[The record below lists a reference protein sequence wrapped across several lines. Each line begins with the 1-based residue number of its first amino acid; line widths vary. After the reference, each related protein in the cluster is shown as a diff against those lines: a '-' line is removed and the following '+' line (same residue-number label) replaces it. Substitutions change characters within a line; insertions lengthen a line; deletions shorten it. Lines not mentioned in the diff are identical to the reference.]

1 MVISLII
8 TGLISIAIGIALN
21 ELTAADPDIE
31 NARPAGDGE
40 FKFPTASEDRV
51 VPILFGT
58 ELLKGPNVVW
68 WGDRSQT
75 AIKETIKISLLRQKR
90 VITGWRYSVGIQFGL
105 CRGQIEAITGVWI
118 GDTRVF
124 TGSVQ
129 DGPITI
135 NEPNLF
141 GGDENGTGGVVGT
154 LRVQSGTETQ
164 AVNAYL
170 TPFQDPQPAYRGS
183 CYAVWEGGLI
193 GNSATNIKPWSFEV
207 SRFPNQLGLS
217 GGKEKV
223 NTTDANPA
231 AVIYEFLTN
240 DDWGFGFPAVDV
252 DSANLIT
259 AGNTLFDEGNGF
271 SFRIEKRMDAQAFL
285 MELERQIGGVVYL
298 DQLSGKWRITLARG
312 GYSIASLKKVDSTNT
327 IKVMNFGRGSWDETI
342 NQIRIGY
349 SDRIRDYFKTFAI
362 ANDNANLRLQG
373 NEQVSSTREYP
384 GIKNSPLAEKIATR
398 DLKEVTIP
406 LARAKVAVDRSL
418 WDVILAEVVAWSD
431 LTLGI
436 VDLPMRVVRINRGTL
451 TNSEIILTMVQDVF
465 EFEAA
470 IFGSQPH
477 LWVPPTEDVTAIAA
491 DEQRV
496 VEAPFGVIR
505 RDPNFPGV
513 EDRLMTMGRSPGG
526 PELRY
531 KVFQRNDP
539 VTPSGS
545 FTFAGDVFDFV
556 KVGELGTLLDPSDAN
571 PTVTI
576 RLDSNPD
583 TIADLLLDFSVASA
597 GDVGNNLVNLILIDD
612 EFMGVETVIDQ
623 TTFIDLKNVHRGLMD
638 TVPAVHAVNAPVIL
652 VFVGVGLSDSV
663 IPPTNVV
670 DVQLRTASRDDET
683 TEGEANTVQLT
694 MQDRARS
701 PYPPVEPIIN
711 GVRYDPTVDIDDLKS
726 GGSTLDERGIETTF
740 TRRNFETLDEV
751 AGIATDAGT
760 LDPTFPTKHN
770 TRYSLSIF
778 ERSPSLSTS
787 LEVFYNLDEAAGANA
802 IDAGPNGHDATDV
815 NGVQTAA
822 GHGAGVGTARDF
834 VKTDLDHFTLAD
846 NADISFADEDMEIFC
861 FFRPGTI
868 SAGQTHGLVSKFKSS
883 ATVEVEYGLFQS
895 VDGLFFAVSSDGGI
909 GGGFTQVASSLT
921 LVAGTYYGV
930 WARHDATAN
939 TIEIEVVDVANPL
952 RSSTIDTLAHTGGIH
967 DGARPLELGLIRS
980 STADQYLLGRLSV
993 VGIWRKLLTQ
1003 TEKEV
1008 IYNFNGG
1015 GNQVPFTG
1023 ALLAPATAFASA
1035 ATAFVSRTPILRS
1048 TDGRLPADL
1057 RLEIL
1062 ARQDIVGGTFD
1073 ALQEL
1078 DFNFTRVAG
1087 GLDNDTNF
1095 GVQATNVVGTIAS
1108 APDTGTYTFNVGTAL
1123 PNGVVEAQI
1132 NGGGFATVIAATATT
1147 GTLAGVTAGDTIE
1160 VRHTES
1166 VATVETFLEVVPPTS
1181 TVGAYG
1187 ILVN

>member
-1 MVISLII
+1 MVICLII
-8 TGLISIAIGIALN
+8 AGLISIALGIALN

-58 ELLKGPNVVW
+58 EKLQGPNVVW

-118 GDTRVF
+118 GDTKVF

-240 DDWGFGFPAVDV
+240 DDWGFGFPASDV

-312 GYSIASLKKVDSTNT
+312 GYSIPSLKKVDSTNT
-327 IKVMNFGRGSWDETI
+327 IKVMNFGRGAWDETI

-349 SDRIRDYFKTFAI
+349 SDRTRDYFKTFAI

-384 GIKNSPLAEKIATR
+384 GIKNSTLAEKIATR

-406 LARAKVAVDRSL
+406 LAKAKVAVDRSL

-431 LTLGI
+431 TTLGI
-436 VDLPMRVVRINRGTL
+436 VDLPMRVVRINRGSL

-477 LWVPPTEDVTAIAA
+477 LWVPPTEDVTAIAS

-496 VEAPFGVIR
+496 IEAPFAVIR
-505 RDPNFPGV
+505 RDPNFPDV

-539 VTPSGS
+539 TTPSGS

-571 PTVTI
+571 PTATI

-597 GDVGNNLVNLILIDD
+597 GDVGNNLVNLILIGD
-612 EFMGVETVIDQ
+612 EFMGVETVVDQ

-670 DVQLRTASRDDET
+670 DVQLRTASRDDEA
-683 TEGEANTVQLT
+683 TEGESNTVQLT

-701 PYPPVEPIIN
+701 PYPPAELILN
-711 GVRYDPTVDIDDLKS
+711 GTRYDSTVDIDDLKS
-726 GGSTLDERGIETTF
+726 GGATLDERGVELDF

-751 AGIATDAGT
+751 AGIVTDAGT
-760 LDPTFPTKHN
+760 LDPAFPTKHN
-770 TRYSLSIF
+770 TRYQCSIL
-778 ERSPSLSTS
+778 ERAPSLATGVR
-787 LEVFYNLDEAAGANA
+787 VFYNLSETSGDA
-802 IDAGPNGHDATDV
+802 IDAGPNGEDGTDTNTV
-815 NGVQTAA
+815 GTAA
-822 GHGAGVGTARDF
+822 GHSAAVGSARDF
-834 VKTDLDHFTLAD
+834 NASALEHFITPD
-846 NADISFADEDMEIFC
+846 SSTISFADEDFEING
-861 FFRPGTI
+861 FFRPDTVSGTRGI
-868 SAGQTHGLVSKFKSS
+868 VAKS
-883 ATVEVEYGLFQS
+883 LFQGGEFIEYLVFTS
-895 VDGLFFAVSSDGGI
+895 GTSLFFGVSTDGTNANL
-909 GGGFTQVASSLT
+909 TQITGSLT
-921 LVAGTYYGV
+921 MVVGTTYFFS
-930 WARHDATAN
+930 ARHDSVAN
-939 TIEIEVVDVANPL
+939 TITLEVVDVTLPW
-952 RSSTIDTLAHTGGIH
+952 SSRTTDSLAHTGGVF
-967 DGARPLELGLIRS
+967 DGVQPLHIGLVRGS
-980 STADQYLLGRLSV
+980 SDNYFDGRINSIGLWGRILTQVEREVRFSNGDGQNFPLTSSSV
-993 VGIWRKLLTQ
+993 VGGK
-1003 TEKEV
+1003 
-1008 IYNFNGG
+1008 
-1015 GNQVPFTG
+1015 
-1023 ALLAPATAFASA
+1023 TAFDAA
-1035 ATAFVSRTPILRS
+1035 ATCFISRTGILRT
-1048 TDGRLPADL
+1048 TDGRLPDDL
-1057 RLEIL
+1057 EAAVL
-1062 ARQDIVGGTFD
+1062 ARHDIVGGTFD

-1078 DFNFTRVAG
+1078 DFDFNRVAG

-1166 VATVETFLEVVPPTS
+1166 VATVETFLEIVPPTS